1 MRGRPRL
8 YNESLAEVVSLH
20 SIGHT
25 VREIERMTGVSRATV
40 SRMIRRYLDASNAT
54 TTSETI

>member
-8 YNESLAEVVSLH
+8 YNEKLAEVVSLH

-25 VREIERMTGVSRATV
+25 VREIEALTGVSRATV
-40 SRMIRRYLDASNAT
+40 SRMIRRYMDASHPPVT
-54 TTSETI
+54 P